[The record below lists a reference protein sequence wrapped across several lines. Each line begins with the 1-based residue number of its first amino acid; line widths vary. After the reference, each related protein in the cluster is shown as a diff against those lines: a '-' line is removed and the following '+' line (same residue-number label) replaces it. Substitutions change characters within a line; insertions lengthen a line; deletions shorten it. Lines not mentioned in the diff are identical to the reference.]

1 MQFNEKFSP
10 VGPGRLEIKRGGG
23 CLSLFGLPFLLAG
36 IFMLLAC
43 MQIIPFSN
51 ADEISWRVW
60 PILALM
66 GLVFSAVGGG
76 LVFGRKWITL
86 DNNNGRIW
94 EAWGLLRPMR
104 GKMYNMKDY
113 AKLQLKFIAGDSD
126 SADTYALVLKAL
138 NSGELSL
145 VSYQDFGIA
154 HEQAKLVA
162 DFMQYPFEDLS
173 SEHAELHLPAESAR
187 EENDSNLNNRDIIP
201 PPEMRSVIQILEDG
215 VSISIP
221 YGKYSLFNL
230 LELLFPLT
238 IALYFGGKVLPFF
251 VQTSTPAPVQMA
263 FGSFVG
269 VFFFILPL
277 ISMIKRYLA
286 QKGYFIV
293 ATIGAQGVQI
303 DKGKRKIKL
312 PAESII
318 GLDYGIAAQNISPA
332 KLSPTVVARL
342 QRFVRSKGVIIK
354 SKKGIYYIG
363 AGLPDDEVLYL
374 YALIKSYLML

>member
-1 MQFNEKFSP
+1 M
-10 VGPGRLEIKRGGG
+10 EIKRGGG
-23 CLSLFGLPFLLAG
+23 CLSLFGLPFFLAG
-36 IFMLLAC
+36 LFMLLAC

-51 ADEISWRVW
+51 AHDIPWRVW

-76 LVFGRKWITL
+76 LMFGRKWITL
-86 DNNNGRIW
+86 DINNGRIW

-113 AKLQLKFIAGDSD
+113 ARLQLKFTAGDSD
-126 SADTYALVLKAL
+126 SADTYGLVLKSL

-162 DFMQYPFEDLS
+162 DFLQLPFEDLS
-173 SEHAELHLPAESAR
+173 SEHAELHRPTDTTNKEANSG
-187 EENDSNLNNRDIIP
+187 SNNRDITP
-201 PPEMRSVIQILEDG
+201 PAEMRSIIQLQEDG
-215 VSISIP
+215 ISISIP
-221 YGKYSLFNL
+221 YGSYSLFNL
-230 LELLFPLT
+230 LQLLFPLT
-238 IALYFGGKVLPFF
+238 IAIYFADKVLPFF

-263 FGSFVG
+263 FGSFVS
-269 VFFFILPL
+269 VFFVIIPL

-286 QKGYFIV
+286 QRGYLMV
-293 ATIGAQGVQI
+293 VKVNNQGVEI
-303 DKGKRKIKL
+303 NKAKRKIKL
-312 PAESII
+312 PAESIL
-318 GLDYGIAAQNISPA
+318 GLDYGIAAQDIPPA
-332 KLSPTVVARL
+332 KLSPAVVARL

-354 SKKGIYYIG
+354 SKKGISYIG